1 MGCGSARL
9 CESKNLRSSFTSLC
23 ASWALV
29 RFYYEAGSIVLGH
42 LPWPSLSIIYPKKDD
57 SFYFFPD
64 FCREASESFLK
75 EV

>member
-29 RFYYEAGSIVLGH
+29 RFYYEAGSIVLEAIYRGRVFR
-42 LPWPSLSIIYPKKDD
+42 LSVQRRTILLFI
-57 SFYFFPD
+57 FFLI
-64 FCREASESFLK
+64 FLEK
-75 EV
+75 HRNLF